1 MRKLTDIISNMDQF
15 NGLGPYSDEYK
26 DGDEIDIQ
34 TDLPSSP
41 DKATV
46 TEGLERQ
53 LRNVLNLEDISDERK
68 GSSMKTETGKV
79 SNYGGFVL
87 SFENFLAEKRGVN
100 MPSNVQSYFGGIDD
114 ADEDE
119 IIEEE

>member
-34 TDLPSSP
+34 TDLPNSP

-53 LRNVLNLEDISDERK
+53 LRNMLNPEGNSDERQ
-68 GSSMKTETGKV
+68 GSIKTETRNV
-79 SNYGGFVL
+79 SKYGGYVL
-87 SFENFLAEKRGVN
+87 SFENFIAEKRGMN
-100 MPSNVQSYFGGIDD
+100 MSSNVQSYFGGIDD
-114 ADEDE
+114 DDEDE
-119 IIEEE
+119 FIEEE